1 MAFIR
6 KYDNVL
12 FTVIFLVFAVVNFI
26 FWGDLSLIRKLVT
39 VFAVLAVLHNF
50 EEKVWPGGFFVPLLG
65 KLGLEQKQPNFGNAM
80 LAVSGYWYVL
90 LGAAYIF
97 DKVPIIFILTIALSI
112 FEALNHTASIK
123 MLDMK
128 KPYTPGMIT
137 GYLLAA
143 LAIYSIVLMNRAGL
157 TEWWHYLVGVLVW
170 PITFACMGFFIMRS
184 YHVSLSEVLQNVK
197 TNVLGK

>member
-12 FTVIFLVFAVVNFI
+12 FTVIFLVFALVNFL

-39 VFAVLAVLHNF
+39 VFAVLVVLHNL

-65 KLGLEQKQPNFGNAM
+65 KLGLEKKEPSFGNAM

-90 LGAAYIF
+90 LGLAYIF
-97 DKVPIIFILTIALSI
+97 DKVPVIFILTIALSI
-112 FEALNHTASIK
+112 FEALNHTASIVLLK
-123 MLDMK
+123 MK
-128 KPYTPGMIT
+128 KPYTPGMLT

-143 LAIYSIVLMNRAGL
+143 FAIYSIIQMNQAGL
-157 TEWWHYLVGVLVW
+157 TVWWHYLVGVLLW
-170 PITFACMGFFIMRS
+170 PVTFACMGFFILRS